1 MKIGEV
7 PVNPGENLKISKFKT
22 KGRYEGSLRRC
33 ATKGRCE
40 VALRRAAAKVRCEGS
55 QPMEYS
61 PWRGALRYARTGDQV
76 AFMVGLKGGDKKEIG
91 GVVVSVDDSK
101 EDVDKSKTCMIDCN
115 GRQFMRRLCNIRIIF
130 Q

>member
-1 MKIGEV
+1 
-7 PVNPGENLKISKFKT
+7 
-22 KGRYEGSLRRC
+22 
-33 ATKGRCE
+33 
-40 VALRRAAAKVRCEGS
+40 
-55 QPMEYS
+55 MEYS

-115 GRQFMRRLCNIRIIF
+115 GRQFKRRLCNIRIIF
-130 Q
+130 QFFFERRVTSPPPPRPRTCN